1 MNRSILHSAITAA
14 MAISI
19 AACSSGGSDV
29 AGIGGSGVVAVKSS
43 GTITGFG
50 SVYVNGV
57 KYETDNTTVY
67 TIDDSPG
74 SSDDDLAVGMRVTV
88 SGSVNTDGVSGTAS
102 SISFNDDLEGPVSNL
117 VDVGNDGLIRT
128 FTTLGRTVRISS
140 DTTSFDTSGL
150 PVPFDF
156 GSIAND
162 GHVEVSGFLDSN
174 NVMIATRVELK
185 DQTFKTSSIVEIKG
199 TIENTDTNLQTFNL
213 VGAASTT
220 ISYAGA
226 VIDNNLPG
234 GVADDAFVEV
244 KGQCPS
250 TLCATVNASKVES
263 GFDDFNDN
271 DKVEVEGIITSL
283 TDQNN
288 FEVNGIPVDASNNPT
303 KIPAS
308 LTLAK
313 DMEVEVEGSISNGT
327 LIATKIKD
335 ESEDIKVTAKVSDPA
350 FSSDS
355 FQVTPVTGL
364 PITVKIDKS
373 TEVEDELGTITNSDN
388 VISNLSLGD
397 YVSVEGYDDGTGT
410 IIASEF
416 EREALDAGERA
427 DVIVQ
432 GKLEEIVK
440 DDFVQVLGVRF
451 QIVDVTGGGGGGA
464 DETDFENASDI
475 EIDQDT
481 FIASAPVGTLVKIK
495 DRDESGVLNG
505 IADEIEIELP

>member
-1 MNRSILHSAITAA
+1 MNKSILNSAIAAA
-14 MAISI
+14 MAIGL
-19 AACSSGGSDV
+19 AACSSGSSDV
-29 AGIGGSGVVAVKSS
+29 AGIGGSGVTPSAVKSS

-57 KYETDNTTVY
+57 KYDTSSSTIS
-67 TIDDSPG
+67 IDDNPG
-74 SSDDDLAVGMRVTV
+74 VESDLAVGMRVTV
-88 SGSVNTDGVSGTAS
+88 NGTLIDDSNGTAT
-102 SISFNDDLEGPVSNL
+102 SINFNDDLEGPVSNL
-117 VDVGNDGLIRT
+117 VDVGNDGLIKT

-156 GSIAND
+156 SRIAND
-162 GHVEVSGFLDSN
+162 DHVEVSGFLDSN
-174 NVMIATRVELK
+174 NVMIASRVELK
-185 DQTFKTSSIVEIKG
+185 DQTFNTSSIVEIKG
-199 TIENTDTNLQTFNL
+199 TIETVNTTLQTFSL
-213 VGAASTT
+213 AGASSTS
-220 ISYAGA
+220 INYSGA

-234 GVADDAFVEV
+234 GVAVDAFVEV

-283 TDQNN
+283 TDQDN
-288 FEVNGIPVDASNNPT
+288 FEINGIPVDASNNPT

-308 LTLAK
+308 LTLAI

-335 ESEDIKVTAKVSDPA
+335 ESEDIKVTARVSDPA

-355 FQVTPVTGL
+355 FQVTPVSGQP
-364 PITVKIDKS
+364 PITVKVEKS
-373 TEVEDELGTITNSDN
+373 TEVDDELGTITNSDN

-397 YVSVEGYDDGTGT
+397 YISVEGYDDGSGT

-416 EREALDAGERA
+416 EREVLDTNDRA

-432 GKLEEIVK
+432 GKLEEIK
-440 DDFVQVLGVRF
+440 QDDFVKVLGVSF
-451 QIVDVTGGGGGGA
+451 QIKDDPNDSA
-464 DETDFENASDI
+464 NDETDFENALDV
-475 EIDQDT
+475 EIDQDA
-481 FIASAPVGTLVKIK
+481 FIAAAPVGTLVKIK